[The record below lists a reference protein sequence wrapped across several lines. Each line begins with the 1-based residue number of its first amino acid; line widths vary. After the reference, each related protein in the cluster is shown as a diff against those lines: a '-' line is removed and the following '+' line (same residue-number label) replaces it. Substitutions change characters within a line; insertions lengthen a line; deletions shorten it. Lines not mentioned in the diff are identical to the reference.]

1 MFLVG
6 LLQWWYGRGWLSQ
19 AVVFKTNLARTAAFF
34 SIGELAAT
42 LFSPFRQISAGQTN
56 GPIGVQLRAFVDQL
70 ISRVIGAIV
79 RTFTI
84 LIGVVVITVRGGV
97 EALVLV
103 LWLMLPIAPIAGFIV
118 YATGW
123 VPGWM

>member
-19 AVVFKTNLARTAAFF
+19 LAVFKERLARTAAFF

-42 LFSPFRQISAGQTN
+42 LFSPFRQISAGRVN
-56 GPIGVQLRAFVDQL
+56 GSVGVQLRALADQL

-79 RTFTI
+79 RTGTI
-84 LIGVVVITVRGGV
+84 IIGIVVLIVRIIF
-97 EALVLV
+97 EAIVLTSWP
-103 LWLMLPIAPIAGFIV
+103 LLPLLPIVGFIMF
-118 YATGW
+118 AIGW
-123 VPGWM
+123 VPEWM